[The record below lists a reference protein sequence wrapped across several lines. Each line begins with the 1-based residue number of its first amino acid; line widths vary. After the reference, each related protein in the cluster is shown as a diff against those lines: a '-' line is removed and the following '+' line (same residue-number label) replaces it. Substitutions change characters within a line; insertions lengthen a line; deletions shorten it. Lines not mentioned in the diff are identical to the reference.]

1 MAAQHLQKGSG
12 LKRGLGS
19 ILERGIN
26 SCVEGKGLGAERKI
40 KRNQRRGGETP
51 AL

>member
-1 MAAQHLQKGSG
+1 MAAQHPQKGSG
-12 LKRGLGS
+12 PERGLGS
-19 ILERGIN
+19 ILDGGIN

-40 KRNQRRGGETP
+40 KRNQGRGGETP